1 MLTFLYHII
10 SFFTSLLF
18 TIGHYFQAFLAIEE
32 KGIPYRQHIITIHG
46 GENLEPWYMRI
57 QPNGTVP
64 TLTNGQIVKD
74 DSRDIILYLDEL
86 TPDGKIVLKQSN
98 RVII

>member
-1 MLTFLYHII
+1 
-10 SFFTSLLF
+10 
-18 TIGHYFQAFLAIEE
+18 
-32 KGIPYRQHIITIHG
+32 
-46 GENLEPWYMRI
+46 MRI

-86 TPDGKIVLKQSN
+86 APDGKIVQELRINLPKLQ
-98 RVII
+98 